1 MINFLKYRVHA
12 VILFLTWVAVFTG
25 AYFYRG
31 GFTYSVEF
39 TGGTQVVF
47 GFDKPVKSSELLAI
61 IEKQWPGATAREF
74 SDHQILIRVKD
85 FTNDT
90 RGLADRMRQVVQNN
104 MPNTKV
110 AIEKSEAIGSGVG
123 ADLRWKSIR
132 AVLLSLIL
140 MLFYIAWRFRSFSF
154 ATGAIVALIHDSV
167 MMLGI
172 FLLAGHEISIV
183 VIGAIL
189 AVLGYSINDT
199 IIIFARIRSNIKEM
213 RGASLYDI
221 VNTSL
226 NQTLRRTLLTSFATF
241 LTVMCMFILGGEVLK
256 DFSMA
261 LLAGIFFGTYSSIY
275 MASPVMMLLYKEE
288 KK

>member
-1 MINFLKYRVHA
+1 MIDFLKYRIHA
-12 VILFLTWVAVFTG
+12 LVLFLAWVAVFTG
-25 AYFYRG
+25 AYIYRG
-31 GFTYSVEF
+31 GFSYSVEF

-47 GFDKPVKSSELLAI
+47 GFDKPVKSNELLSI
-61 IEKQWPGATAREF
+61 VEKQWPGASAREF
-74 SDHQILIRVKD
+74 SDRQVLIRVKD
-85 FTNDT
+85 FANDT
-90 RGLADRMRQVVQNN
+90 RGLADKMRQMVQDN

-110 AIEKSEAIGSGVG
+110 TVEKSEAIGSGVG

-140 MLFYIAWRFRSFSF
+140 MLMYIAWRFRSISF
-154 ATGAIVALIHDSV
+154 ATGAVVALIHDSI

-172 FLLAGHEISIV
+172 FVLFGHEISIV

-199 IIIFARIRSNIKEM
+199 IIIFARIRENLKTM

-241 LTVMCMFILGGEVLK
+241 LTVMCMFLLGGEVLR

-288 KK
+288 K

>member
-1 MINFLKYRVHA
+1 MIDFLKYRVVA
-12 VILFLTWVAVFTG
+12 LVFFLSMIALFAG
-25 AYFYRG
+25 AYVYRG
-31 GFTYSVEF
+31 GFAYSVEF
-39 TGGTQVVF
+39 EGGTQVLF
-47 GFDKPVKSSELLAI
+47 GFDKPVKSNELVSS
-61 IEKQWPGATAREF
+61 IEKQWPGASAREF
-74 SDHQILIRVKD
+74 SDHQILIRVKESA
-85 FTNDT
+85 NDT
-90 RGLADRMRQVVQNN
+90 RGLADRMLQVVKDSL
-104 MPNTKV
+104 PGTV
-110 AIEKSEAIGSGVG
+110 ITVEKSEMVGPGVG

-140 MLFYIAWRFRSFSF
+140 MLFYIGWRFRSMSF
-154 ATGAIVALIHDSV
+154 ATGAVVALIHDSI

-172 FLLAGHEISIV
+172 FLLFGREISV
-183 VIGAIL
+183 SVIGAIL

-199 IIIFARIRSNIKEM
+199 IIIFARIRTNLKEM
-213 RGASLYDI
+213 HGASLYDI

-241 LTVMCMFILGGEVLK
+241 LTVMSMFLLGGEALR
-256 DFSMA
+256 DFSLA

>member
-1 MINFLKYRVHA
+1 MIDFLKYRVHA
-12 VILFLTWVAVFTG
+12 LVLFLAWVALFTG
-25 AYFYRG
+25 AYIYRG

-47 GFDKPVKSSELLAI
+47 GFDKPVKSNELLSI

-74 SDHQILIRVKD
+74 SAQQILIRVKE
-85 FTNDT
+85 FANDT
-90 RGLADRMRQVVQNN
+90 RGLADKMRQAVQEGL
-104 MPNTKV
+104 PGTAV
-110 AIEKSEAIGSGVG
+110 TVEKSEAIGSGVG

-140 MLFYIAWRFRSFSF
+140 MLMYIAWRFRSFSF
-154 ATGAIVALIHDSV
+154 ATGAVVALIHDSI

-172 FLLAGHEISIV
+172 FVLFGHEISVV

-199 IIIFARIRSNIKEM
+199 IIIFARIRTNIKEM
-213 RGASLYDI
+213 RGAPLVDI

-241 LTVMCMFILGGEVLK
+241 LTVMSMFLLGGEVLR

-275 MASPVMMLLYKEE
+275 MAAPVMMLLYKEE
-288 KK
+288 K